1 MNPRILVNQ
10 TTGRCDAGQ
19 IMRAAH
25 GRARFL
31 ASKGHNYRAA
41 FATALRDFWSLAQS
55 EAHCWKLER
64 STASGPVMYTGGR
77 VADGVANEM
86 WG

>member
-1 MNPRILVNQ
+1 MNPRDLINQ

-25 GRARFL
+25 ARAAFL
-31 ASKGHNYRAA
+31 ASKGHGYRAA
-41 FATALRDFWSLAQS
+41 FAAALRQFWSLAQS
-55 EAHCWKLER
+55 EQLCWKLAH
-64 STASGPVMYTGGR
+64 SSAMGTMVYTGGR

-86 WG
+86 RG